1 MENHPRIT
9 YLQTLPNHRL
19 FLIFENG
26 EIKIYA
32 LTERLKSPAFAPL
45 QDEALFNTARIANG
59 GYGVIWNDEIDLSE
73 YELWVKG
80 IEVAEVSELAAK
92 VA

>member
-1 MENHPRIT
+1 MANHPRIT
-9 YLQTLPNHRL
+9 YLQALPNHRL

-26 EIKIYA
+26 EIKVYS
-32 LTERLKSPAFAPL
+32 LSERLQSPAFAPL
-45 QDEALFNTARIANG
+45 QDEALFNKVRIANG

-80 IEVAEVSELAAK
+80 VEVAEVSELAAK